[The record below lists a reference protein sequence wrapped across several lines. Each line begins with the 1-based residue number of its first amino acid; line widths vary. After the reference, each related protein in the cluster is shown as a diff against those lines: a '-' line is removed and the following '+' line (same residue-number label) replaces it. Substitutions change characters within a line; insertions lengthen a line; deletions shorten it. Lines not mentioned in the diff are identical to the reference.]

1 MGYYH
6 NLNSTGV
13 VTHLIEDIA
22 CLGGAVEATNGYI
35 RGYNHKLGYTIWVW
49 MNYNDLTPWRHW
61 NESGCIGESSPQM
74 AVC

>member
-49 MNYNDLTPWRHW
+49 MNYNDLTP
-61 NESGCIGESSPQM
+61 
-74 AVC
+74 